1 LARGC
6 LATAIEVAKDPELRR
21 RAAAEFEARTLAN
34 TSKPTY
40 DSQLKAISRIA
51 EAANFEL
58 LPITREKVAIIGG
71 ALKAA
76 NYKSANL
83 YLVRYKRAHVE
94 AGYAI
99 NDELLFV
106 LRSAK
111 RAAQRGT
118 GATKKAAV
126 FDVELVAQVEDCVD
140 PVVTGGPLH
149 PRRFVVMGTWWLLRE
164 IEASLIRINQV
175 SLKADGV
182 TVTLDLPVSKTDP
195 DGRGFVRAHSCP
207 AAGWAA
213 CGSQSCPA
221 CTVRAQVAAR
231 NAEGATG
238 DEPLFTCIT
247 GGIAKKTAA
256 AATIRALVEASGQD
270 PQGIDGHSMRRSGA
284 QMLVAAGVDPQMV
297 EWFGRW
303 RSDAVRSY
311 TEDVRAQAPQATR
324 IASTVRSAAPATPGP
339 IPGTPRPPFAASS
352 NWPAPS
358 TPSTWPQTC
367 GQASNAAPVEVV
379 CESPIA
385 SRRWVEQRL
394 AAEDGEAAIYP
405 LRVAANKVHIA
416 LRRTL
421 ELEPRS
427 WAALCGWRFGL
438 APAGAVRRLKTAAGS
453 CASTCAN
460 CRKAASRAQIPVDG
474 VFNEPEDARE
484 SADYVS
490 LAPSAESSS
499 SSSES
504 MA

>member
-1 LARGC
+1 MSNVPPAAWFRALRGRTSGRAGLHHPPGGHDPGRQGVAGETLPRLLPTQGSELATGVRRPAAKATAGRPSSSAQGNRIEVLPAWTAEPPSSQHADVLFEGPRRRAGTDQAESVATGPRAATGASAGGAEQAFEAVTEFCKDTSRRWDEPLAPRSSLARGC

-126 FDVELVAQVEDCVD
+126 FDVELVAQLEDCVD

-221 CTVRAQVAAR
+221 CTVKAQVAAR
-231 NAEGATG
+231 NAEGATA
-238 DEPLFTCIT
+238 DEPLFT
-247 GGIAKKTAA
+247 
-256 AATIRALVEASGQD
+256 
-270 PQGIDGHSMRRSGA
+270 
-284 QMLVAAGVDPQMV
+284 VARG
-297 EWFGRW
+297 
-303 RSDAVRSY
+303 
-311 TEDVRAQAPQATR
+311 
-324 IASTVRSAAPATPGP
+324 
-339 IPGTPRPPFAASS
+339 
-352 NWPAPS
+352 
-358 TPSTWPQTC
+358 
-367 GQASNAAPVEVV
+367 
-379 CESPIA
+379 
-385 SRRWVEQRL
+385 
-394 AAEDGEAAIYP
+394 AAIC
-405 LRVAANKVHIA
+405 LEHLNEWRDQFDTGQRAA
-416 LRRTL
+416 
-421 ELEPRS
+421 
-427 WAALCGWRFGL
+427 
-438 APAGAVRRLKTAAGS
+438 
-453 CASTCAN
+453 
-460 CRKAASRAQIPVDG
+460 
-474 VFNEPEDARE
+474 
-484 SADYVS
+484 
-490 LAPSAESSS
+490 
-499 SSSES
+499 
-504 MA
+504 